1 MPEDMAE
8 QITFLDYG
16 LHRVP
21 DKLTWAVQDAINSI
35 ETPSLVLL
43 AYGMCGNGLKG
54 IKSGQHTLVIPRT
67 DDCIAILLGSYKKYI
82 EEFYATPGSYYLT
95 KGWLESGSNPLAE
108 YEEYVEKYGEK
119 DASWIM
125 DQQYENYERLVLV
138 AHNAQDIEKYR
149 PQAEEIAEY
158 CKRWDFRYEEILG
171 SDIYIRRLIEVAMA
185 LDKKD
190 DEFVV
195 VPPGGE
201 TTLDMF
207 MR

>member
-82 EEFYATPGSYYLT
+82 EEF
-95 KGWLESGSNPLAE
+95 
-108 YEEYVEKYGEK
+108 
-119 DASWIM
+119 
-125 DQQYENYERLVLV
+125 
-138 AHNAQDIEKYR
+138 
-149 PQAEEIAEY
+149 
-158 CKRWDFRYEEILG
+158 
-171 SDIYIRRLIEVAMA
+171 
-185 LDKKD
+185 
-190 DEFVV
+190 
-195 VPPGGE
+195 
-201 TTLDMF
+201 
-207 MR
+207 